1 MLGKDKTVNKGTGD
15 RMKGEAKDIAGKTQ
29 EKFGEATGDANQQAR
44 GEEKQMEGKVD
55 KTKGNVKNAVNDI
68 TR

>member
-1 MLGKDKTVNKGTGD
+1 
-15 RMKGEAKDIAGKTQ
+15 MKGEAKDIAGKTQ